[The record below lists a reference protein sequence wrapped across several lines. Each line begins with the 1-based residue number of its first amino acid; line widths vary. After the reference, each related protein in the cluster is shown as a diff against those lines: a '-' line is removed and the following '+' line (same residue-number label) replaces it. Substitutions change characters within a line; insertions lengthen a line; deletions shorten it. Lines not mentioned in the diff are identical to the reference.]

1 MILTSNT
8 DISENNWYAV
18 YTIVRHEK
26 AVYSSLLDKSIN
38 TYLPIREVVN
48 RWKDRN
54 KKVLLP
60 LFPGYIF
67 VNFDLKDK
75 LNVLTTKGVVRILG
89 VNGNPIPIP
98 DQQINSIKGLLESN
112 LNYDPYQYLVEG
124 KEVEVVNGPLTG
136 SRGKVI
142 ERRGQYRLI
151 LSVDLIQRA
160 VSVEV
165 DIDDVDLI

>member
-26 AVYSSLLDKSIN
+26 AVYSSLLDKSIDA
-38 TYLPIREVVN
+38 YLPIGEVVN

-89 VNGNPIPIP
+89 VNGNPTAIP

-124 KEVEVVNGPLTG
+124 KVVEVVNGPLTG

-165 DIDDVDLI
+165 DIDDVNLI

>member
-1 MILTSNT
+1 MNLTGNNN
-8 DISENNWYAV
+8 ISQRNWYAV

-26 AVYSSLLDKSIN
+26 RVYSSLLDKSID

-67 VNFDLKDK
+67 INFDPKDK
-75 LNVLTTKGVVRILG
+75 LHVLTTKGVVRILG
-89 VNGNPIPIP
+89 VNGNPTPIP
-98 DQQINSIKGLLESN
+98 DQQINSIKSLLESN
-112 LNYDPYQYLVEG
+112 LKYDPYKYLVEG
-124 KEVEVVNGPLTG
+124 SEVEVINGPLMG
-136 SRGKVI
+136 SRGRIV

-165 DIDDVDLI
+165 DIDDVELI

>member
-8 DISENNWYAV
+8 DISKNNWYAV

-89 VNGNPIPIP
+89 VNGNPTAIP

-136 SRGKVI
+136 SSGKVI

>member
-26 AVYSSLLDKSIN
+26 AVYSSLIDKSIN

-89 VNGNPIPIP
+89 VNGNPIAIP
-98 DQQINSIKGLLESN
+98 DQQVNSIKGLLESN

-124 KEVEVVNGPLTG
+124 KEVKVVNGPLTG

>member
-89 VNGNPIPIP
+89 VNGNPTAIP

-112 LNYDPYQYLVEG
+112 LNYEPDQY
-124 KEVEVVNGPLTG
+124 
-136 SRGKVI
+136 
-142 ERRGQYRLI
+142 
-151 LSVDLIQRA
+151 
-160 VSVEV
+160 
-165 DIDDVDLI
+165 